1 MPPHDRGTLP
11 RSSGQQPIWAEPTAP
26 GARRPPSRPR
36 ERRPALAALAVL
48 LILGGALAAGFLVLQ
63 SGKRVAAIE
72 ISAPVGAGQRIPPGA
87 MQQVQ
92 IAAGSGL
99 DYVPWAEASQVSRFF
114 TVSAIPA
121 GTLLTRAMVA
131 ATGASVTGKAVVGL
145 ALKDGQLPRG
155 LQDGDHVA
163 IYQVSDAQETCPGG
177 SGGLLAANALVLAI
191 GAPAATSGSQA
202 QADVEVAVNPADAGA
217 VACNAANGI
226 VGIAML
232 PTGGVVGLGPTSG
245 STTTPNSGAGSTAP
259 GGGTGSASA
268 SSGAGTG

>member
-1 MPPHDRGTLP
+1 MPHDRGTPPAPP
-11 RSSGQQPIWAEPTAP
+11 RVPRGLAGSADHQPIWAEPTAP
-26 GARRPPSRPR
+26 GARRLPSRPR

-63 SGKRVAAIE
+63 SGQRVAAIE
-72 ISAPVGAGQRIPPGA
+72 ISAPIGAGQRIPPSA
-87 MQQVQ
+87 VQQVQ
-92 IAAGSGL
+92 IAADSGL
-99 DYVPWAEASQVSRFF
+99 DYVPWAEAGQVSRFF
-114 TVSAIPA
+114 TVSAIPP

-131 ATGASVTGKAVVGL
+131 ATGTSVTGKAVVGL

-177 SGGLLAANALVLAI
+177 SGGLLTANALVLAI

-232 PTGGVVGLGPTSG
+232 PAGGGVRLAPAPTPSG
-245 STTTPNSGAGSTAP
+245 SVSSGPASPGAGS
-259 GGGTGSASA
+259 G
-268 SSGAGTG
+268 